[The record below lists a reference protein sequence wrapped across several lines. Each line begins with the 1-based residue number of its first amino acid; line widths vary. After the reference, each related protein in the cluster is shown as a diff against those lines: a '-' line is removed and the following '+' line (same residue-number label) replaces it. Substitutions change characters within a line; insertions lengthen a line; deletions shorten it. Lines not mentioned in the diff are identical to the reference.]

1 MKLKVAE
8 IFYSIQGEG
17 RWSGTPSVFLR
28 TFGCNFKCAG
38 FGMPRGQHT
47 DEPDRI
53 AEKIELYKTF
63 EDLPLANF
71 GCDSY
76 ASWHPKFKHLSPTLT
91 IDEVVDRMLALVPNN
106 TWTQPN
112 GQDVHL
118 VITGG
123 EPLLGWQRAYQELFD
138 HPRMQDLKHLTF
150 ETNTTQEL
158 HSDFRQYLE
167 NQDRFHVTWSCSPK
181 LTVSGE
187 QWSDA
192 IRPDILASY
201 ASVNVP
207 MGNEYYL
214 KFVVA
219 TSDDLADADRA
230 VVEFR
235 QGGVESPVYLMPMGG
250 IPDQYHYNTKQVAE
264 LALERGYRYSP
275 RLHVD
280 IWRNAWGT

>member
-8 IFYSIQGEG
+8 IFYSLQGEG
-17 RWSGTPSVFLR
+17 RWAGTPSVFLR
-28 TFGCNFKCAG
+28 VFGCNFQCRG
-38 FGMPRGQHT
+38 FGLPHGQKST
-47 DEPDRI
+47 EPEEI
-53 AEKIELYKTF
+53 ASRVSEYPVY
-63 EDLPLANF
+63 DMLPLAGT

-76 ASWHPKFKHLSPTLT
+76 ASWHPAFKHLSPTLT

-123 EPLLGWQRAYQELFD
+123 EPLLGWQRAYKELFE
-138 HPRMQDLKHLTF
+138 HPRMQDLKNLTF

-158 HSDFRQYLE
+158 HDDFRQYLE
-167 NQDRFHVTWSCSPK
+167 TQSRFHVTWSCSPK

-187 QWSDA
+187 AWEEA
-192 IRPDILASY
+192 IRPDIFSAY
-201 ASVNVP
+201 TSVNVP

-219 TSDDLADADRA
+219 TSDDVNDVDRA
-230 VVEFR
+230 VAEYKAA
-235 QGGVESPVYLMPMGG
+235 GVDSPVYLMPVGG
-250 IPDQYHYNTKQVAE
+250 VPDQYHYNTAQVAE
-264 LALERGYRYSP
+264 LALEKGYRYSA

-280 IWRNAWGT
+280 IWKNAWGT